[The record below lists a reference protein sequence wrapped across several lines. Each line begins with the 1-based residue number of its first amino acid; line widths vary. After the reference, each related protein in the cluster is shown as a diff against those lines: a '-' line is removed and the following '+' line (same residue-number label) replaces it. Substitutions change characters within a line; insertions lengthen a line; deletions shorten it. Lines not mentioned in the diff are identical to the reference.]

1 MTSDVW
7 KYVVEVNSSE
17 MQPEGNLS
25 FYGMSFAPAFF
36 PIGYG
41 SLVSV
46 ISFYGFSIWLW
57 FRYRLKTLFRALIS
71 AGGSRVAIAPD
82 HSK

>member
-1 MTSDVW
+1 
-7 KYVVEVNSSE
+7 

-25 FYGMSFAPAFF
+25 FDPGLVCLYFAPAFF

-41 SLVSV
+41 SIVSV

-57 FRYRLKTLFRALIS
+57 FRYRLNTFFRALIS